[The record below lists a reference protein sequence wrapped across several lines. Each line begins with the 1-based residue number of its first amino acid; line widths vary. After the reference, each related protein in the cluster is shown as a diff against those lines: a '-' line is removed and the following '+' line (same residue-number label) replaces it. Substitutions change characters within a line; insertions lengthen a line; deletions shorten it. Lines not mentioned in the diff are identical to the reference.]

1 MAESWSPSIHAAQ
14 YGGDNMKLTIEIQMD
29 NAAFDEDPSA
39 EACRILR
46 LLVERLDG
54 HPNFSPGHGQ
64 PLHDINGNKVG
75 WAVISD

>member
-1 MAESWSPSIHAAQ
+1 
-14 YGGDNMKLTIEIQMD
+14 MKLTIEIRMD

-64 PLHDINGNKVG
+64 TMHDINGNKVG

>member
-1 MAESWSPSIHAAQ
+1 
-14 YGGDNMKLTIEIQMD
+14 MKLTIHIRMD

-46 LLVERLDG
+46 NLVDRLDG

-64 PLHDINGNKVG
+64 PVHDINGNEVG
-75 WAVISD
+75 WAAISD